1 MQNVIYAAT
10 RYGYCVQVLAGGKV
24 VHEYSAGNCWKESTT
39 TIDPQS
45 PHAVRRHQLRCWARQ
60 TAGEIAKERGIPPKQ
75 IEYDADLEASLKDK
89 S

>member
-1 MQNVIYAAT
+1 MLSIIYAAT
-10 RYGYCVQVLAGGKV
+10 RCGYCVQVLDGGQI

-39 TIDPQS
+39 TIDPKS

-60 TAGEIAKERGIPPKQ
+60 TAGQIAKERGIPAKQ
-75 IEYDADLEASLKDK
+75 IAYDADLETSLKDK